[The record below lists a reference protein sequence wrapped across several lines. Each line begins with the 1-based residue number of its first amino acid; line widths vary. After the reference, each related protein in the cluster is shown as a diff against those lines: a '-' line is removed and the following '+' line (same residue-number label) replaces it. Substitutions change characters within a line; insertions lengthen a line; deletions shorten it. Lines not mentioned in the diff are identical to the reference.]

1 MIKKKEQ
8 LRHAVIEHMRG
19 GEGEIQLEH
28 LLENSETGERTSLCS
43 VCTVN
48 PGCSIGL
55 HTHDTNAEIYYMLEG
70 EAELNQNGQLCTIQA
85 GDVVFTS
92 DGESHSVAN
101 RGDQPAKLLAVIFPQ

>member
-8 LRHAVIEHMRG
+8 MRHAVIENMRG
-19 GEGEIQLEH
+19 GEGAIHLEH
-28 LLENSETGERTSLCS
+28 VLENSETGDRTGLCS
-43 VCTVN
+43 VCTVE

-70 EAELNQNGQLCTIQA
+70 QLELNQNGKICTIQA
-85 GDVVFTS
+85 GDVVFTA

-101 RGDQPAKLLAVIFPQ
+101 RGDQAAKLLAVIFPQ